1 MYLDY
6 ILFAVGGG
14 LLLLA
19 VVLAVVLLAS
29 RRRGREYRRFLQE
42 ETERTDV
49 LETLRN
55 TYTEQASEG
64 GTEQLGHDETEG
76 GCETERLPD
85 ETSRETELVHEEGGT
100 ARINIAGQPVPRGE
114 VGSGLDLS
122 PLAGRYELLSEIHG
136 GGMSRVFLAKHLKL
150 GSEWIV
156 KYVDGAHAELAEEA
170 EVLKKLNHIS
180 LPQIIDIFQG
190 RQGTF
195 LVERYI
201 EGYTLEQVLKLGQRV
216 RENQAIDW
224 GLQLAQVLHYLHH
237 LETPIIHCDL
247 KPSNI
252 MVTHDNRLVLIDF
265 GISKR
270 EGISER
276 SIGLTYRYAAPE
288 QFRGKAAL
296 GEIAK
301 KRFGT
306 LPEDHSEWQIDV
318 RTDLY
323 STGVILHELLTL
335 DIPRAG
341 ETLGGQVTDR
351 LAAVINR
358 CTRVRPEERYQSAR
372 ELADALEALRAHQ
385 LTMARSLVKRKIMTA
400 CSALLLAAGLGT
412 TASAAYINSVETRAA
427 VTLDPGEI
435 VVTVQQGV
443 PLVIRKTTQGGRVT
457 ALDPNQLEWAY
468 SMDNIVRFNGDRI
481 VGANLG
487 ETTLH
492 GTYRNKA
499 VALHVTVVPPA
510 DNLVSTALQYDNA
523 GEVSVYAGNGE
534 REQLD
539 GTLEDCSMISPGRIT
554 ADGSSFYFGDSGVLR
569 VLEDGEV
576 YSVLFEDE
584 YLTTQI
590 VWSYGPAFYILTGPW
605 EEEDG
610 AYYGILEVTD
620 EGAGFIYYTE
630 APMSTISDIAFSS
643 DGMLWFIQQNFGT
656 GMTTLA
662 HLDVETLEQQ
672 WVMDLPDGAHSM
684 VFDEEDN
691 LYISVPEQGIILRV
705 AQGDDT
711 WSYFAGVEGERNFI
725 DGAIANFYQPTSLAL
740 DGDSLYVLDFDTVR
754 RISIESSTA
763 VKTETIAGVPVAD
776 TTPEVQLGKG
786 NQCILP
792 ASELASIAINENGQ
806 LLLTDPKNSVIYEIS
821 QDEE

>member
-19 VVLAVVLLAS
+19 VVLAMVLLAS

-64 GTEQLGHDETEG
+64 ATEQLRPDETEG
-76 GCETERLPD
+76 GCGTERLPD
-85 ETSRETELVHEEGGT
+85 ETSRETELVREGDGT

-150 GSEWIV
+150 GSKWIV

-190 RQGTF
+190 KQGTF

-216 RENQAIDW
+216 RENQTIDW

-288 QFRGKAAL
+288 QFRGEAAL
-296 GEIAK
+296 GETAK

-306 LPEDHSEWQIDV
+306 LPENHSEWQIDA

-323 STGVILHELLTL
+323 STGVILQELLTL

-351 LAAVINR
+351 LADVINR
-358 CTRVRPEERYQSAR
+358 CTHVRPEERYQSAR
-372 ELADALEALRAHQ
+372 ELADALEDLQAHQ
-385 LTMARSLVKRKIMTA
+385 LTMARSLVKRKIITA
-400 CSALLLAAGLGT
+400 CSALLLVAGLGT
-412 TASAAYINSVETRAA
+412 TASAAYVNRVETRAA

-435 VVTVQQGV
+435 IVTVQQGV
-443 PLVIRKTTQGGRVT
+443 PLAIRKITQDGIVTT
-457 ALDPNQLEWAY
+457 LEPNQLEWAY
-468 SMDNIVRFNGDRI
+468 STDNIVRFNGDRI

-492 GTYRNKA
+492 GTYRNKT

-523 GEVSVYAGNGE
+523 GEVAVYAGNGE
-534 REQLD
+534 REFID
-539 GTLEDCSMISPGRIT
+539 GTLKDCSMISPERIT
-554 ADGSSFYFGDSGVLR
+554 ADGSSFYFCDSGILR
-569 VLEDGEV
+569 VLEDGEI
-576 YSVLFEDE
+576 YSVYLGPG

-620 EGAGFIYYTE
+620 DGAGFIFYTE
-630 APMSTISDIAFSS
+630 APMSIISDIAFSS
-643 DGMLWFIQQNFGT
+643 DGLLWFIQQNLGT
-656 GMTTLA
+656 GITALA
-662 HLDVETLEQQ
+662 HLNVETLEQE

-691 LYISVPEQGIILRV
+691 LYISVPEEGIILRI
-705 AQGDDT
+705 ASGEDT
-711 WSYFAGVEGERNFI
+711 WSYFAGVKGERNFI
-725 DGAIANFYQPTSLAL
+725 DGAIANFYRPSSLAF

-754 RISIESSTA
+754 RIFIEGSTA
-763 VKTETIAGVPVAD
+763 VKTETVAGTPVPD
-776 TTPEVQLGKG
+776 TTPDVKLGKG

-792 ASELASIAINENGQ
+792 ASELASIAVNEDGQ
-806 LLLTDPKNSVIYEIS
+806 LLLTDPKNSVIYEI
-821 QDEE
+821 ERGV